1 MRLASISAISLD
13 LDDTL
18 WAFEP
23 AVVRAEQA
31 LHDWLLRHAPKSA
44 SIVTSPQVLRELRA
58 HFEGM
63 RPDLADDMR
72 ALRLGSIRLAL
83 DMSGEDP
90 RLAEPAYDAFFAARQ
105 QVDFFEDALPALQ
118 WLSERF
124 PLVAVSNGN
133 ANLKLTGGHEFF
145 QASLNPQSFGSAKP
159 DAAIFHAAADAAGCA
174 PRQMLHVGD
183 DPDLDVAGAIAAGAQ
198 AAWVVRSG
206 EASAAQWT
214 RSSPPP
220 HLIVRDLR
228 ALCLALQ
235 S

>member
-1 MRLASISAISLD
+1 MHLASIAAISLD

-23 AVVRAEQA
+23 AVARAEQV
-31 LHDWLLRHAPKSA
+31 LHDWLLQRAPKSA
-44 SIVTSPQVLRELRA
+44 RILSSPQVLRDLRVQ
-58 HFEGM
+58 FESM
-63 RPDLADDMR
+63 RPELAGDMR
-72 ALRLGSIRLAL
+72 ALRLGSIRLVL
-83 DMSGEDP
+83 DMCKEDP

-105 QVDFFEDALPALQ
+105 QVDFFDDALPALQ

-133 ANLKLTGGHEFF
+133 ANLRLTGGHQFF
-145 QASLNPQSFGSAKP
+145 KAALNPQSFGSAKP
-159 DAAIFHAAADAAGCA
+159 DSAIFHAAADAAGCA
-174 PRQMLHVGD
+174 PGHMLHVGD

-206 EASAAQWT
+206 EASAAQWA

-228 ALCLALQ
+228 ALCLALER
-235 S
+235 